1 GEGKGGGERS
11 GRMMKAAELARRVPL
26 EALDEVAAEDL
37 PAVVLYL
44 VALQSGAAARLAACP
59 RPVAVSR
66 NGTEA
71 LLDVHEAAARL
82 NISADWLYRH
92 AKRLP
97 FSRPVGRRAVRFDPD
112 GPTRWAAQRT

>member
-1 GEGKGGGERS
+1 
-11 GRMMKAAELARRVPL
+11 MMNAAELARRVPL

-44 VALQSGAAARLAACP
+44 AALQSGAAARLAASP
-59 RPVAVSR
+59 RPLAASR

-82 NISADWLYRH
+82 NVSSDWLYRN
-92 AKRLP
+92 APKLP
-97 FSRPVGRRAVRFDPD
+97 FTRRVGRRAVRFDPD
-112 GPTRWAAQRT
+112 GLARWVASRTPRRS